1 MSASFEHLV
10 IDPHGTVTV
19 IRLNRPPAN
28 ALELEVAQEFE
39 AAFDAAMQDPPR
51 AIVVTG
57 TGDFFSGGL
66 DLRVV
71 PHYSTEQQRAF
82 LTVLNR
88 AAGKLYACPI
98 PVVGAING
106 HAIAGGFVFVLATDY
121 RVGPTGAAQFGL
133 TEARVGIP
141 FPAAA
146 MAIVQAELA
155 PQDVRYATIYARR
168 FGSEEARLRGV
179 LDELQPPDAVL
190 ARALEVARDMA
201 TMPPDGYRR
210 IKRQVREAA
219 IARIEAVNATGS
231 DPMLESWVSPD
242 APKASASVLEGSGG
256 T

>member
-1 MSASFEHLV
+1 MGTSFENLV
-10 IDPHGTVTV
+10 IEPQGTVTV

-28 ALELEVAQEFE
+28 ALELEVVGEFE
-39 AAFDAAMQDPPR
+39 AAFDATMRDPPR

-71 PHYSTEQQRAF
+71 PSYSPEQQRAF
-82 LTVLNR
+82 LTALNR

-98 PVVGAING
+98 PVVGGING
-106 HAIAGGFVFVLATDY
+106 HAIAGGFVFALATDY
-121 RVGPTGAAQFGL
+121 RVGPTGTAQFGL

-146 MAIVQAELA
+146 MAIVQGELA

-168 FGSEEARLRGV
+168 FGSEEARRRGV
-179 LDELQPPDAVL
+179 LDELQPPAAVL
-190 ARALEVARDMA
+190 ERALEVARDMA

-210 IKRQVREAA
+210 IKQQVRQAA
-219 IARIEAVNATGS
+219 IARIEEVNATGS
-231 DPMLESWVSPD
+231 DPMLEAWVSPD
-242 APKASASVLEGSGG
+242 APEAAASVLEGPGS